1 MFIIGVEACPWGL
14 PKELPSWLF
23 ADCPKTNERAQ
34 EMGDKGKKDKEKKLK
49 QQAKKKDQDA
59 KAKHDKNHKARTQ
72 V

>member
-1 MFIIGVEACPWGL
+1 MHLVETEV
-14 PKELPSWLF
+14 KPS
-23 ADCPKTNERAQ
+23 AHERGQ

-49 QQAKKKDQDA
+49 LQAKKKDQDA